1 MEKKNRMTQK
11 KWTCSKKFRHKDE
24 RIQVSNLLIRISG
37 EKRTMKT
44 LEELMQLMK
53 DTNTQ
58 IQNAQ

>member
-37 EKRTMKT
+37 EKRRMKT
-44 LEELMQLMK
+44 LKEFMQLMK

>member
-37 EKRTMKT
+37 EKRRMKT

>member
-1 MEKKNRMTQK
+1 MTKRWTGSKNLDTKTEYNFSICSSEFQKERMA
-11 KWTCSKKFRHKDE
+11 
-24 RIQVSNLLIRISG
+24 V
-37 EKRTMKT
+37 KT